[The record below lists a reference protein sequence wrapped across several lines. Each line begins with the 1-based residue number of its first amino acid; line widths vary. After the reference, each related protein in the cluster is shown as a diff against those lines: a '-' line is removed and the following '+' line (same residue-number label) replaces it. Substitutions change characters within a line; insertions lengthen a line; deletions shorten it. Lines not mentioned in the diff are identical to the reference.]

1 MLYAMF
7 MRFAMKNNITKLYL
21 SNFLTGLVFWYATEK
36 LFMQSIGFSSLDIAI
51 NAVVF
56 LVITVLFDVPSGV
69 LADKWKRKY
78 TLLLSVVCLSLCHI
92 VLGASST
99 LPLYLLGTA
108 LYGAYV
114 VLTYGTFQAMMY
126 DSLAELGQEKDY
138 DKHQGRA
145 FALFF
150 VGISISSLAGGY
162 IGEFIGLRETYF
174 YSLIPAALAAF
185 AILSTREPKFHK
197 ENFDSKLWQHV
208 KASFKI
214 IASQP
219 LVFHLSLFMI
229 VAGLLR
235 STQNEFGGLY
245 YLGLG
250 LSAVAM
256 GYANAGKWIAS
267 ALGQF
272 AAHYVGRN
280 RAFKLLP
287 WFFVTYLAFSLI
299 TNASGIVFFMAAACL
314 YSLVTN
320 QAEATIQGATPS
332 HVRAT
337 TISIIS
343 FCTNIVMIPL
353 SLLFGWVAQNNTS
366 LQAFQVF
373 AAIGMAYVIAWL
385 LWGRRHMREA
395 HTSATGPAADIELIK

>member
-1 MLYAMF
+1 MF
-7 MRFAMKNNITKLYL
+7 MAFGLRNNITKLYL

-56 LVITVLFDVPSGV
+56 LTITVLFDVPSGV

-78 TLLLSVVCLSLCHI
+78 TLLLAIICLALCHI
-92 VLGASST
+92 ILGASHT
-99 LPLYLLGTA
+99 LPMYLLGTA

-114 VLTYGTFQAMMY
+114 TLTYGTFQAMMY
-126 DSLAELGQEKDY
+126 DSLAELGQEKHY

-150 VGISISSLAGGY
+150 TGISISSLAGGY

-174 YSLIPAALAAF
+174 YSLVPALLAAVV
-185 AILSTREPKFHK
+185 ILSTREPKFHK
-197 ENFDSKLWQHV
+197 ENFDSKMWQHI
-208 KASFKI
+208 KTSLKI

-219 LVFHLSLFMI
+219 LVFHLAMFMI
-229 VAGLLR
+229 VGGLLR

-250 LSAVAM
+250 LSAIAM

-272 AAHYVGRN
+272 AAHYVGRD
-280 RAFKLLP
+280 RAFTLLP
-287 WFFVTYLAFSLI
+287 WFFIAYLVFSLI
-299 TNASGIVFFMAAACL
+299 TNASGIVFFMVAACL

-337 TISIIS
+337 AISIIS
-343 FCTNIVMIPL
+343 FSTNVVMIPL
-353 SLLFGWVAQNNTS
+353 SLVFGWVAQNNTPF
-366 LQAFQVF
+366 QAFQVF
-373 AAIGMAYVIAWL
+373 GAIGIAYTVIWL
-385 LWGRRHMREA
+385 LFGRKHVRAARA
-395 HTSATGPAADIELIK
+395 SAAGPAADIELIK

>member
-1 MLYAMF
+1 MAFTLQ
-7 MRFAMKNNITKLYL
+7 NNITKLYA

-36 LFMQSIGFSSLDIAI
+36 LFMQSIGLSSFDIAL

-56 LVITVLFDVPSGV
+56 LAITVLFDVPSGV

-78 TLLLSVVCLSLCHI
+78 TLLLAIVCLALCHSI
-92 VLGASST
+92 LGTSST
-99 LPLYLLGTA
+99 LPIYLVGTA

-114 VLTYGTFQAMMY
+114 TLTYGTFQAMMY
-126 DSLAELGQEKDY
+126 DSLAELGQEKEY

-150 VGISISSLAGGY
+150 TGIGVSSLAGGY
-162 IGEFIGLRETYF
+162 IGEFIGLRETYL
-174 YSLIPAALAAF
+174 YSLLPALLAAIV
-185 AILSTREPKFHK
+185 ILSTREPKFHK
-197 ENFDSKLWQHV
+197 ENFDANMWKHIKTSL
-208 KASFKI
+208 AI
-214 IASQP
+214 IAAQP
-219 LVFHLSLFMI
+219 LVFHLAMFMI
-229 VAGLLR
+229 VSGLLR

-272 AAHYVGRN
+272 AAHYVGRD
-280 RAFKLLP
+280 RAFTLLP
-287 WFFVTYLAFSLI
+287 WFFIAYLAFSLI
-299 TNASGIVFFMAAACL
+299 TNASGIVFFMVAACL

-343 FCTNIVMIPL
+343 FLTNVVMIPL
-353 SLLFGWVAQNNTS
+353 SLAFGWVAQNNTPF
-366 LQAFQVF
+366 QAFQVF
-373 AAIGMAYVIAWL
+373 GVIGIGYAAIWL
-385 LWGRRHMREA
+385 LLGRRHVRAA
-395 HTSATGPAADIELIK
+395 HAAATGPAADIELIK